1 MATNTRPSEASDTPA
16 HTFRLYVAGE
26 APNSTLAL
34 RNLKAL
40 CRDCYGDDYRIDV
53 VDVLLSPERA
63 WADGVIAT
71 PMTVRIFPL
80 PAIQIIGN
88 LSDTSRVLSVLQSA
102 EGGHAQ

>member
-1 MATNTRPSEASDTPA
+1 MTAITHTPVESDTSVRV
-16 HTFRLYVAGE
+16 FRLYVAGE
-26 APNSTLAL
+26 APNSMLAM

-71 PMTVRIFPL
+71 PMTVRISPL

-88 LSDTSRVLSVLQSA
+88 LSDTSRVLSVLQPVE
-102 EGGHAQ
+102 EGDGR